1 MSSPSYEDALNI
13 RICSSKTEKFVHLL
27 PLPVTEDKLVEAS
40 KRTYQPHE
48 DFYTRFME
56 KLHTFQE
63 GSVIHKDDLCAV
75 FPKRNVIN
83 QLYELTNVLEALG
96 YLRRE
101 GAGKIQWFGPDSDR
115 AAKTLMDLKT
125 IAINRQE
132 EDGSFDIGD
141 VKLMTI
147 PVLAE
152 IVMMI
157 FISLG
162 HNITITRHELFS
174 LIFKNNNEN
183 HSTVALKLPKV
194 LKVFEV
200 LGIIVHDFPTC
211 DEFPKNTAVKYR
223 YVGPGVE
230 YSEFFEL
237 EETVKIE
244 VDTEN
249 VIIVD
254 EDEFQLL
261 IEETV
266 SMPEK
271 EIVLEASGSW
281 TIRDYVPVTYSSKD
295 QRETSPRN
303 EDYKNINES
312 SQVRENCYVGLV
324 DVKDEAPEEADITI

>member
-1 MSSPSYEDALNI
+1 MSSPYYEDALNI
-13 RICSSKTEKFVHLL
+13 RIYSSKTEKFVHLL

-40 KRTYQPHE
+40 KRTHQPQE
-48 DFYTRFME
+48 DLYTRFME
-56 KLHTFQE
+56 KLHTFKE
-63 GSVIHKDDLCAV
+63 GSVFHKDDLCAV
-75 FPKRNVIN
+75 IPERNVIN
-83 QLYELTNVLEALG
+83 QLYDLTNVLEALG
-96 YLRRE
+96 YMRRE

-115 AAKTLMDLKT
+115 AAKTLKDLKT
-125 IAINRQE
+125 IAISSQE
-132 EDGSFDIGD
+132 EDGSFVTGD
-141 VKLMTI
+141 VKLMTT
-147 PVLAE
+147 PMLAE

-162 HNITITRHELFS
+162 HNSTITRHELFS
-174 LIFKNNNEN
+174 LILKNDYEK

-200 LGIIVHDFPTC
+200 LGIIVHDNPTC
-211 DEFPKNTAVKYR
+211 AEFPKNSAVKYR
-223 YVGPGVE
+223 YVGPDVE
-230 YSEFFEL
+230 YPEFFGL

-249 VIIVD
+249 IIIVD
-254 EDEFQLL
+254 EEEFQLL

-295 QRETSPRN
+295 LSEKSPQN
-303 EDYKNINES
+303 EDHKYINEV
-312 SQVRENCYVGLV
+312 SQVRENCSVGLV
-324 DVKDEAPEEADITI
+324 DVKGEAPEEADLTN